1 MSVVVVGASAAGFAT
16 AEGLRRNGYDGALTL
31 VGAEPELPYDRPPL
45 SKQVLTGAWEADRI
59 RLCRPDKATEL
70 GLDLRLGTSAAG
82 LDTATR
88 HLALTDGSVLPYE
101 QLVLATGVV
110 PRPFPGTGGLRGLRT
125 LRTLEDSLALR
136 ADLAPG
142 ARLVVIGAGFLG
154 TEIAAAARTLGA
166 EVWLVEPEPVPLGIA
181 VGTAVGEFVAG
192 LHREH
197 GVHLH
202 TGPAAAVRDFKV
214 NAGTVE
220 AVVLADGTE
229 LRCDLAVVAIGSVPA
244 TGWLAGSELTL
255 GDGIECD
262 AHCSAAPGVYAAG
275 DVASWFHERA
285 GVRVRLEHRTNAT
298 EQGLYVA
305 KALLGQ
311 AGEPFTPV
319 PYFWSDQYDTKIV
332 AFGLLRG
339 ADEVRVVEG
348 AIADGEFVALYRK
361 GNRLT
366 GVLGVRRAK
375 SVRQWRALLAAGS
388 GWDEA
393 LAISPK

>member
-45 SKQVLTGAWEADRI
+45 SKQVLTGQWDADRI
-59 RLCRPDKATEL
+59 RLCGQDKADDL
-70 GLDLRLGTSAAG
+70 GLDLRLGTPAAA
-82 LDTATR
+82 LDVAAR
-88 HLALTDGSVLPYE
+88 RLSLADGTELPYE
-101 QLVLATGVV
+101 QLVLATGVG
-110 PRPFPGTGGLRGLRT
+110 PRPLPGTEGLRGVRMLRS
-125 LRTLEDSLALR
+125 LEDALALR
-136 ADLAPG
+136 AELRPG
-142 ARLVVIGAGFLG
+142 TRLVVIGAGFLG
-154 TEIAAAARTLGA
+154 TEIAAAARTLEA
-166 EVWLVEPEPVPLGIA
+166 EVWLVEPEPVPLGVA
-181 VGTAVGEFVAG
+181 VGAEVGEFVAG
-192 LHREH
+192 LHRER
-197 GVHLH
+197 GVHLR
-202 TGPAAAVRDFKV
+202 TGPGAAVRDFKA
-214 NAGTVE
+214 NAGEVE
-220 AVVLADGTE
+220 AVVLEDGTE
-229 LRCDLAVVAIGSVPA
+229 LPCDLVVVAIGSVPS
-244 TGWLAGSELTL
+244 TGWLAGSGLTL

-262 AHCSAAPGVYAAG
+262 SRCSAAPGVYAAG
-275 DVASWFHERA
+275 DVASWFHEHA

-305 KALLGQ
+305 RALLGQ

-319 PYFWSDQYDTKIV
+319 PYFWSDQYETKLT

-339 ADEVRVVEG
+339 ADEIRVVEG
-348 AIADGEFVALYRK
+348 AIADGAFVALYRK

-393 LAISPK
+393 FADSPK